1 MLVELRIENFAII
14 DRIELELGPGLT
26 VFTGETGAGK
36 SIIIDAVET
45 LLGVRADSGVI
56 RTGVDRSSVE
66 ATFKIMP
73 KVRALIH
80 EILREEDLLDDED
93 YVTLGREFRR
103 EGRNIARVNGRTVN
117 LGMLRSLGE
126 LLIDL
131 HGQSEH
137 LSLLK
142 VKNHQALLDRFAEVE
157 TELGAYQQTYKELQ
171 QVRRELKQLRQSEQ
185 EAARKMEMLTFQVNE
200 IDNAGLSPDEEDRLK
215 AERTR
220 LANAE
225 NLSRQAQ
232 IALVALD
239 EGELDSASA
248 SDRLGIALQALDGL
262 AKIDQA
268 RGDLLS
274 SVQDLFEG
282 AVELARELSSYLQ
295 EVEFDPA
302 RLEEVDDR
310 LNLIFTLKRKYGE
323 TVEEILA
330 FGEKARQELDAITHV
345 EERMEELEARESDLL
360 AKLAGQGRVVSER
373 RHQAADRMSRV
384 IESEL
389 VALRMERAEFTVD
402 FRTIPD
408 ENGLTLDD
416 GKQVSFD
423 ANGYEQIEF
432 LVAPNPGEGLK
443 PLVRVASGGETSRL
457 MLALKNVLA
466 RADHTPTLIF
476 DEIDQGIGGRVG
488 AVVGEKLW
496 QLGREHQVLCI
507 THLAQLAG
515 FGEQHIRVEKVLK
528 EDRTTTAV
536 QAVSGEGRI
545 IELAQM
551 LGEVS
556 EGTLQSANEILQNV
570 RNSRQHK

>member
-56 RTGVDRSSVE
+56 RTGVERSSVE

-73 KVRALIH
+73 KVRPLIH
-80 EILREEDLLDDED
+80 EILREEALLDDKE
-93 YVTLGREFRR
+93 YLTLGREFRR

-117 LGMLRSLGE
+117 LGLLRSLGE

-142 VKNHQALLDRFAEVE
+142 VKNHLALLDRFAEVE
-157 TELGAYQQTYKELQ
+157 TELGAYQQIYGELQ
-171 QVRRELKQLRQSEQ
+171 QVRRDLRQLRQSEK
-185 EAARKMEMLTFQVNE
+185 EAARKMEMLSFQVDE
-200 IDNAGLSPDEEDRLK
+200 IDKAGLSPDEEDKLK

-225 NLSRQAQ
+225 NLAKQAQ
-232 IALVALD
+232 IALMALD

-248 SDRLGIALQALDGL
+248 SDRLGIAIQALEGL
-262 AKIDQA
+262 TKVDQE
-268 RGDLLS
+268 RSDLLS
-274 SVQDLFEG
+274 VAQDIFERT
-282 AVELARELSSYLQ
+282 VELARELSNYLQ
-295 EVEFDPA
+295 EVEFDPN
-302 RLEEVDDR
+302 RLGEVDDR

-323 TVEEILA
+323 SIQAILDY
-330 FGEKARQELDAITHV
+330 GEQARQELDAITHA
-345 EERMEELEARESDLL
+345 EERIAKLEARESNLL
-360 AKLAGQGRVVSER
+360 AELSQRGQALSDI
-373 RHQAADRMSRV
+373 RHQAADRLSKA

-389 VALRMERAEFTVD
+389 ADLRMERAKFEVE
-402 FRTIPD
+402 FRTTLD
-408 ENGLTLDD
+408 EKGLTLP
-416 GKQVSFD
+416 GGERVSFD
-423 ANGYEQIEF
+423 AGGYEQIEF
-432 LVAPNPGEGLK
+432 LVEPNPGEGLK
-443 PLVRVASGGETSRL
+443 PLVKVASGGETSRL

-528 EDRTTTAV
+528 ADRTTTAV
-536 QAVSGEGRI
+536 QAVSGEDRV

-551 LGEVS
+551 LGSVS
-556 EGTLQSANEILQNV
+556 EGTLQSANEIMQHV
-570 RNSRQHK
+570 AKSRQ